1 MQGYKHGVRTT
12 CSQPF
17 PERDKGPLPGLSHD
31 DGPKIRIAGN
41 PERRATRGDLAATY
55 AEHLPGMPS
64 EVSTHG
70 GNPVCMRVI
79 GRRINCLTAE
89 GTGSVRQKLPK
100 LPKTDAGHEFADPSH
115 RV

>member
-1 MQGYKHGVRTT
+1 MV
-12 CSQPF
+12 CAPPAAS
-17 PERDKGPLPGLSHD
+17 LCLGLSHD